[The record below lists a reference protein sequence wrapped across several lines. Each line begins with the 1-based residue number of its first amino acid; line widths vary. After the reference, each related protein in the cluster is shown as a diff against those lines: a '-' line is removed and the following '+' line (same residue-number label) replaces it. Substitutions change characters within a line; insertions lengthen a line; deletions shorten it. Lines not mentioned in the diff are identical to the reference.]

1 MFQPTVVCLN
11 IPRVFFRIL
20 CNVCYANGFATNF
33 PLQYLARIFRSL
45 PSKIYCLFSNEFI
58 ILRGFIVRY
67 VTFYSHVKV
76 VFIPQCRNGLHH
88 RRSMMHI

>member
-11 IPRVFFRIL
+11 IPRVFYIR
-20 CNVCYANGFATNF
+20 
-33 PLQYLARIFRSL
+33 
-45 PSKIYCLFSNEFI
+45 CLFSNEFI

>member
-11 IPRVFFRIL
+11 IPRVFYIR
-20 CNVCYANGFATNF
+20 
-33 PLQYLARIFRSL
+33 
-45 PSKIYCLFSNEFI
+45 CLFSNEFI

-76 VFIPQCRNGLHH
+76 VFIGL
-88 RRSMMHI
+88 